1 MQAAAKVQA
10 LVRGREARRSVSES
24 QTAAAKKKGR
34 RPSVG
39 GRPGSAPA
47 VAPGRGRGGPVVL
60 GGRGRGAAPAGRGAG
75 RGAAPPKPKP
85 AFSNGPRRSSQVGDP
100 NALTRYGSGRIS
112 AYGSRISGANPGP
125 GA

>member
-24 QTAAAKKKGR
+24 QASAAKKKGR
-34 RPSVG
+34 RPSAA

-47 VAPGRGRGGPVVL
+47 AAMARPAAGRGRGGPVVV
-60 GGRGRGAAPAGRGAG
+60 GGRGRGRGA
-75 RGAAPPKPKP
+75 AAPPKPKP

-100 NALTRYGSGRIS
+100 NALTRYGSVNARIS
-112 AYGSRISGANPGP
+112 AYGSRLSGAE
-125 GA
+125 

>member
-47 VAPGRGRGGPVVL
+47 AAMARPAAGRSRGRGGPVVV
-60 GGRGRGAAPAGRGAG
+60 GGRGRGRGA
-75 RGAAPPKPKP
+75 AAPPKPKP

-100 NALTRYGSGRIS
+100 SALTRYGSVNARIS
-112 AYGSRISGANPGP
+112 AYGSRLSGAE
-125 GA
+125 